1 MLLLAVALGYPL
13 TKQWPLLKL
22 LLAAV
27 IEYHPMKQLLLQPA
41 VLGYHLTMYLL
52 LQLLQLLLVALGC
65 QLGLE
70 KQGRLT
76 DCLDWNFVGQLGQ
89 HSALLALEE
98 QSDLPLQEHPAFITP
113 QVIRVLVLLG

>member
-13 TKQWPLLKL
+13 MKQWPLLKL

-52 LQLLQLLLVALGC
+52 LQLLLVALGC
-65 QLGLE
+65 QPGLE
-70 KQGRLT
+70 KQDRLT
-76 DCLDWNFVGQLGQ
+76 DCLDWKFVGQLGQ
-89 HSALLALEE
+89 HSALMALEE

>member
-13 TKQWPLLKL
+13 MKQWPLLKL

-27 IEYHPMKQLLLQPA
+27 IEYHPMKQLLLQPT
-41 VLGYHLTMYLL
+41 VLGYLLTMYLL
-52 LQLLQLLLVALGC
+52 LQLRLSAILGF
-65 QLGLE
+65 QPGVE

-89 HSALLALEE
+89 HSALMALEE